1 MPICSDVAYR
11 ELEELNKKIIHI
23 FSQLRAVGADLPN
36 ENKDLPED
44 DLVLYYVAESH
55 IVKEQQDWIAL
66 MKSRSQRRGHGQA
79 AADEAAETERSV
91 RMVATQ
97 LDRASQFQVA
107 SIWFQVAQNIP
118 LFIHVYIPL
127 HTYMQNIHR
136 MRSADT
142 RWTIRGRARPTRCS
156 CWRCLGSIART
167 HIQYCEATLDD
178 GNVAGWVRSPAMK
191 TLLYSLMLMQMGLLL
206 FHVPSCY
213 HSVSGRHG

>member
-1 MPICSDVAYR
+1 MPTCSDVAYR

-66 MKSRSQRRGHGQA
+66 MKSRSQSRGHGQA

-91 RMVATQ
+91 RMVAAQ

-118 LFIHVYIPL
+118 LFIHLYIPL
-127 HTYMQNIHR
+127 HTYMH
-136 MRSADT
+136 AFCT
-142 RWTIRGRARPTRCS
+142 
-156 CWRCLGSIART
+156 
-167 HIQYCEATLDD
+167 
-178 GNVAGWVRSPAMK
+178 
-191 TLLYSLMLMQMGLLL
+191 
-206 FHVPSCY
+206 
-213 HSVSGRHG
+213 